1 MPATAAQVFGPV
13 TVDPGFNSTGEK
25 TLLTMNTT
33 LPAGGKN
40 VIIVAY
46 FNNSISLTTPAKGT
60 FRIKKGVTILYET
73 PITNE
78 YLEWVTHEPRM
89 FIAVDDNP
97 AGNDTYAFTI
107 NIAGAGSATTTVHVQ
122 GIVIKADDASF
133 AKTTALVSVAS
144 GGTAS
149 VLSLSTAFPANSKV
163 VVLAFA
169 VGNWSTTSGNNVL
182 IGAGNIRLKLGTTI
196 VSSNQFSIGAYGLY
210 SGAIFTLHAS
220 LPYFTTVTTS
230 SQTWSIEIYN
240 NSTQTFSFYAG
251 IVAFTVFD
259 GAFLDTAAVG
269 LSNGVQVLVGNLTT
283 NLTGDVVAIGI
294 GSAENTSNSM
304 LTAFNAGDVVLQK
317 DNLATGQVSL
327 GVNWNLAKNNEWNR
341 SGMLALFRLDTGVT
355 NPSYQIKMTARASG
369 INGEAKILAFS
380 LGVIVTVTVTDS
392 GTGVEEAT
400 VTATASTTDSAT
412 GAEVV
417 DVVGSIPVDDAG
429 SGTEVADL
437 SATVFADDAGTG
449 VEFVTAGIFQFVDDI
464 GSGTDAVTMVAK
476 EVLDTGAVVELV
488 DMTKEALDSGTGVE
502 TIESPVFQQLSDSG
516 AGVEIPVIAVPQ
528 SDVGAGVDVVDMVK
542 EVLDTGAGIDAVL
555 FLSKEVIDTGTA
567 VELPTVITSIPV
579 LDSGTGFDAIGITVT
594 IHVFD
599 TGTGVEEAT
608 RTLSMFGDVTIDEIE
623 IIGLHSIPYTDFVQ
637 DRLPIQVQRNA
648 ATDFVYIDSEQ
659 IGDVLVE
666 WEDRVADVYRGRR
679 TITVMGLVK
688 VVD

>member
-40 VIIVAY
+40 VIIVFVGA
-46 FNNSISLTTPAKGT
+46 NGSALAGGLGT
-60 FRIKKGVTILYET
+60 LRIKKGATILYGDLHT
-73 PITNE
+73 FRLN
-78 YLEWVTHEPRM
+78 YARSYAY
-89 FIAVDDNP
+89 IAVDNNP
-97 AGNDTYAFTI
+97 VGNDSYTVTI
-107 NIAGAGSATTTVHVQ
+107 NITTAAPGTSAVHVQ
-122 GIVIKADDASF
+122 GIVIKTDDAVWAF
-133 AKTTALVSVAS
+133 NTTAVNIAA
-144 GGTAS
+144 G
-149 VLSLSTAFPANSKV
+149 STATVVSSTTTYPANSKV
-163 VVLAFA
+163 VAIMILD
-169 VGNWSTTSGNNVL
+169 GYRSDGGSGQTY
-182 IGAGNIRLKLGTTI
+182 IGAGSVRLKLGTT
-196 VSSNQFSIGAYGLY
+196 VLTSSPYGLG
-210 SGAIFTLHAS
+210 SHSADQTGWWILVWGGV
-220 LPYFTTVTTS
+220 VTS
-230 SQTWSIEIYN
+230 APQTWSIEVYN
-240 NSTQTFSFYAG
+240 NSTPAVPYNFFG
-251 IVAFTVFD
+251 EIVTFTVSD
-259 GAFLDTAAVG
+259 LAFLDSASVALSTTA
-269 LSNGVQVLVGNLTT
+269 LTT
-283 NLTGDVVAIGI
+283 VGDMTTTLSADVVVLAVASGESTVATSGAGLPAGGI
-294 GSAENTSNSM
+294 
-304 LTAFNAGDVVLQK
+304 VLQK
-317 DNLATGQVSL
+317 DNNNTTQVANGVAQYLEHPNRWMRAQMYFLA
-327 GVNWNLAKNNEWNR
+327 R
-341 SGMLALFRLDTGVT
+341 MDTNTV
-355 NPSYQIKMTARASG
+355 NPSYQVKMRAGWSG
-369 INGEAKILAFS
+369 INGQAKILAFS

-400 VTATASTTDSAT
+400 VTATASTTDSAA

-417 DVVGSIPVDDAG
+417 DMVGSIPVDDAG

-437 SATVFADDAGTG
+437 SATVFTDDAGTG
-449 VEFVTAGIFQFVDDI
+449 SEFATAGIFQFVDDI

-528 SDVGAGVDVVDMVK
+528 SDVGAGVDVVNMTK
-542 EVLDTGAGIDAVL
+542 EVLDTGAGIDAIL
-555 FLSKEVIDTGTA
+555 FVSREVMDIGTA
-567 VELPTVITSIPV
+567 VELPTAIVSTSV
-579 LDSGTGFDAIGITVT
+579 FDSGTGFDAIGITVT